1 MISKNKQK
9 FIKSLGL
16 KKHRD
21 AEHLFIAEGP
31 KVVEDLMGHYPCVIL
46 AGTSEYLDLHPHF
59 KSQETYEITEKE
71 LKQISQLKSPRD
83 VIAVFSQQKANKTDM
98 MPDFQNNLVLV
109 LDDIQDPGN
118 LGTIIR
124 IADWY
129 GIHHIICSLH
139 SADAFSP
146 KVVQATMGA
155 LSRINI
161 TYTSITELFS
171 KINKS
176 IPIYGTFLDGHDI
189 YSTKITKNG
198 IIVMGNEGN
207 GITKDVAKYIT
218 HRLYLP
224 NYPKGVE
231 TSESLNVAVAT
242 AITCAEFR
250 RRMS

>member
-16 KKHRD
+16 KKYRD

-46 AGTSEYLDLHPHF
+46 AGTSEYLALHPHF
-59 KSQETYEITEKE
+59 KSKETYEITEKE